1 MTSEEKETVPAT
13 STTQQPIPVYPPI
26 TTAAPDIP
34 FCSALPAASA
44 ALTFWGSANTAYR
57 QNLLF
62 QRDAY
67 AAAFVPLP
75 VIAGCEGYTFDTDE
89 MAVRVMT
96 GGNVLN
102 DTEVT
107 RIDVLYGL
115 VGVRG
120 YHACRVSE

>member
-1 MTSEEKETVPAT
+1 MVTAPVTVT
-13 STTQQPIPVYPPI
+13 STTQQPILVYPPI